1 MATAIGVGPISRRRR
16 YMRGS
21 AADGPSDRRGR
32 DDIASHTPRQ
42 QRHPSRDAPSGA
54 GANAANRRSNTQ
66 STTKRW
72 RICRRPDAASSA
84 ARPAT
89 LPSSDASST
98 TSASSTATSAP
109 SRRSWTLPPVA
120 PFPPLLPRLLPGR
133 SRPYRRLGLRPA
145 TPVPAPPRGPG
156 DQDPRARCAP
166 RRRRASIPPPAP
178 APPSTAGHSA
188 AQPAHAT
195 SCGCA
200 PSHDEGHHARARI
213 PRQTTHPRQAIQHPR
228 HLLSTSP
235 RVRQHHLQ
243 A

>member
-1 MATAIGVGPISRRRR
+1 MTSPRTRR
-16 YMRGS
+16 
-21 AADGPSDRRGR
+21 
-32 DDIASHTPRQ
+32 
-42 QRHPSRDAPSGA
+42 
-54 GANAANRRSNTQ
+54 
-66 STTKRW
+66 
-72 RICRRPDAASSA
+72 ASSA
-84 ARPAT
+84 IPQETRHRAPVPTPPTDAAIPSLPPSDGESAGGQTQPRAQRDRLT

-98 TSASSTATSAP
+98 TSASSAATSAP
-109 SRRSWTLPPVA
+109 SRRSWTPPPVA